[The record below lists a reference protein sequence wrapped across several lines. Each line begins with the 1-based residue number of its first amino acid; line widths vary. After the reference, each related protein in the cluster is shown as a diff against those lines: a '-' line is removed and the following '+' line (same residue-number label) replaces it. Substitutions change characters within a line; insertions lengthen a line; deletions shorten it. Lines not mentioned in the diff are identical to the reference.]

1 LRLVEQHIIKSNNQY
16 YKDLKE
22 LCRKSKNLY
31 NTTLYT
37 IRQYFFETKS
47 YLQYVQ
53 VDKVF
58 KDTNNVD
65 YRSLPSQTAQQT
77 MRIVDSNFKSF
88 FKLLKMKQN
97 GKYNKK
103 VQIPKYLDKEG
114 YFTLSYTN
122 QQLGRRLL
130 SGTIKFLFQT

>member
-1 LRLVEQHIIKSNNQY
+1 MF
-16 YKDLKE
+16 KE
-22 LCRKSKNLY
+22 
-31 NTTLYT
+31 
-37 IRQYFFETKS
+37 
-47 YLQYVQ
+47 
-53 VDKVF
+53 
-58 KDTNNVD
+58 TNNDD

-77 MRIVDSNFKSF
+77 MRMVDSNFKSF

-122 QQLGRRLL
+122 Q
-130 SGTIKFLFQT
+130 

>member
-1 LRLVEQHIIKSNNQY
+1 MRLVEQHIIKSNNKY

-31 NTTLYT
+31 NTTLYY
-37 IRQYFFETKS
+37 IRQHFFETKS
-47 YLQYVQ
+47 YLPYVQ
-53 VDKVF
+53 IDKIF

-77 MRIVDSNFKSF
+77 MRMVDSNFKSF

-97 GKYNKK
+97 GKYNKNI
-103 VQIPKYLDKEG
+103 QIPKYLG
-114 YFTLSYTN
+114 
-122 QQLGRRLL
+122 
-130 SGTIKFLFQT
+130 

>member
-1 LRLVEQHIIKSNNQY
+1 MRLVEQHIIKSNNVY

-31 NTTLYT
+31 NTTLYY
-37 IRQYFFETKS
+37 IRQHFFETKS

-53 VDKVF
+53 IDKIF

-88 FKLLKMKQN
+88 FRLLKMKQN
-97 GKYNKK
+97 GKYNKNI
-103 VQIPKYLDKEG
+103 QIPKYLDKEG

-122 QQLGRRLL
+122 QQLG
-130 SGTIKFLFQT
+130 

>member
-1 LRLVEQHIIKSNNQY
+1 MRLVEQHVIKSNNLY

-37 IRQYFFETKS
+37 IRQHFFETKN
-47 YLQYVQ
+47 YLPYVQ
-53 VDKVF
+53 VDKMF
-58 KDTNNVD
+58 KDTNNDD
-65 YRSLPSQTAQQT
+65 YRALPTQTAQQT
-77 MRIVDSNFKSF
+77 MRMVDSNFKSF

-114 YFTLSYTN
+114 YFALSYTN
-122 QQLGRRLL
+122 QQ
-130 SGTIKFLFQT
+130 